1 MDSIGECHAS
11 TTTAAYGGGCQR
23 LIVAAPAA
31 QLSLHR
37 GVRGPL
43 RPPGAARL
51 ALAEP

>member
-1 MDSIGECHAS
+1 MDSIGECHAGAM
-11 TTTAAYGGGCQR
+11 TAAYGGGCQR

-31 QLSLHR
+31 PPVLHR